1 VKHSAVSEMGLL
13 KFLQLYACIVV
24 MVVGVLNSAESTVVI
39 RFRRAPPPQSRFS
52 TAIFSYSVER
62 LEGTILLTLCV
73 CLCECMSVFFFG
85 MSEHSLEKKLKIQ
98 KFN

>member
-1 VKHSAVSEMGLL
+1 MKHSAVSEMGLL

-39 RFRRAPPPQSRFS
+39 RFSRAPPPQSRFS

-62 LEGTILLTLCV
+62 LDGSNACKNNGCSIH
-73 CLCECMSVFFFG
+73 CEVPFS
-85 MSEHSLEKKLKIQ
+85 
-98 KFN
+98 